1 MAEEGSAGSLLP
13 GTKKNK
19 PIDIKGFLSRYAVFI
34 LVAGNFGFT
43 LLAPF
48 AFLAIKPFY
57 KASARLR
64 IDPVV
69 QTLIGKGEESSILM
83 QYRDFAKTQAI
94 RMRDISILKEAVERL
109 TPEQKNA
116 NFPKGLPAEFCA
128 FNLEKILYI
137 KPISRSYLIDI
148 ALQGK
153 SPAGLAEI
161 LNNIMDV
168 YKEHIDSEK
177 KSQNDNR
184 LKYLS
189 SERDALKE
197 KIRKKAEKLQEL
209 AQLTST
215 SSFSEAFNFS
225 YKKTEQLQHAFVE
238 LYLQRVDA
246 ENLYFQRLK
255 EKEEISA
262 ITMQAQVEEMVA
274 NDWGLDSTQ
283 SWTYQKLQEMRSTLD
298 GLSEDNADRKYTEER
313 MKAMRKYE
321 KDMTDEVRE
330 LARIVIYGKR
340 EYELK
345 NRLITAKNKF
355 EAIKIAQ
362 KDIQTKLNKA
372 KDESALNSERLI
384 IGEQL
389 QAELRHMRELLFKYE
404 SRINELVVQSNAASR
419 ISISVR
425 AKKPDFQAGSN
436 AKNLFMLCLALPF
449 GAITFILFIIEFMD
463 NRIRSPLNV
472 VHALGYP
479 STWPIAKAPKEVQFS
494 RVTLDAPNSVS
505 SKAVRSLALR
515 LNRDAENNQ
524 SKVFLF
530 SGVEPQ
536 TGTTEILLNT
546 AHQLGQMVPQ
556 VLLIE
561 STSDNPTLRKLL
573 GVASSHP
580 GLSEILDGRNTFE
593 ECVYTDNE
601 RNINV
606 LFASDIGDKQKA
618 SLIFKMILAQAKK
631 DYDIILMDSTQIL
644 NSSFTEYLSMNAD
657 VVILV
662 IQGDRT
668 MYRTVRRVAE
678 FFIRLEVPAIAAV
691 LNWGGP
697 KYVTRLE
704 KFMEKPFLK
713 FFLERLRDAK
723 E

>member
-1 MAEEGSAGSLLP
+1 MAEEGNISSLLP

-19 PIDIKGFLSRYAVFI
+19 PIDIKGFLSRYFVFMI
-34 LVAGNFGFT
+34 IAGNFGFT

-48 AFLAIKPFY
+48 GLLAIKPFY
-57 KASARLR
+57 KATARIR

-69 QTLIGKGEESSILM
+69 QTFIGKGEETSILQ
-83 QYRDFAKTQAI
+83 QYRGFARTQAI
-94 RMRDISILKEAVERL
+94 SMRSIPILAEVIECL

-116 NFPKGLPAEFCA
+116 NFPKGVSLEMCA
-128 FNLEKILYI
+128 AILEKNLYI
-137 KPISRSYLIDI
+137 EPIYGSHLIDLAI
-148 ALQGK
+148 HGN
-153 SPAGLAEI
+153 SSVGLAEI
-161 LNNIMDV
+161 LNNLMAV
-168 YKEHIDSEK
+168 YKKSLESEK
-177 KSQNDNR
+177 RVKNANR
-184 LKYLS
+184 LKFLR
-189 SERDALKE
+189 SEYDAL
-197 KIRKKAEKLQEL
+197 RKKIQEKMEKLQKL
-209 AQLTST
+209 VKHTST
-215 SSFSEAFNFS
+215 SSFSEAFNVY
-225 YKKTEQLQHAFVE
+225 YKKAEQLQHAFVE

-246 ENLYFQRLK
+246 ENFYHQRLK
-255 EKEEISA
+255 EKEEILALS
-262 ITMQAQVEEMVA
+262 MQPQVEEMVA

-298 GLSEDNADRKYTEER
+298 GLSPDNKDRIYTEEK

-340 EYELK
+340 EYELEK
-345 NRLITAKNKF
+345 QLISAKNKF
-355 EAIKIAQ
+355 ETIKTAQ
-362 KDIQTKLNKA
+362 KNIRVKLENA
-372 KDESALNSERLI
+372 KDEAVLNSERLI
-384 IGEQL
+384 VGEQI
-389 QAELRHMRELLFKYE
+389 QAELKHMRELLFKYE
-404 SRINELVVQSNAASR
+404 SRINELGVQSNAPNR
-419 ISISVR
+419 VYISVR
-425 AKKPDFQAGSN
+425 AQTPDFQAGSN
-436 AKNLFMLCLALPF
+436 AKKLFMLCLVLPF

-505 SKAVRSLALR
+505 SKAVRSLAIR

-546 AHQLGQMVPQ
+546 AHQLGQMDPQ

-593 ECVYTDNE
+593 ECVYTDHE

-618 SLIFKMILAQAKK
+618 SLIFKMIMAQARK

-644 NSSFTEYLSMNAD
+644 NSSFTEYLSMDAD

-678 FFIRLEVPAIAAV
+678 LFIRLEVPAIAAV